1 MKIITTC
8 FLIGLSC
15 LYSVQLCFAEG
26 QAVTAEK
33 LTKDDVTNALL
44 SGEITGNC
52 SMRDFSGSSA
62 ISLNPGTVM
71 VKGIYQKD
79 GTAKIHFMGRVK
91 SSIRADEIPVVC
103 EADLD
108 RLESG
113 EWLDPNSGNILTK

>member
-8 FLIGLSC
+8 FLLGLSC

-26 QAVTAEK
+26 QPVTSEK
-33 LTKDDVTNALL
+33 LTRADVTNALFL
-44 SGEITGNC
+44 GEITGNC

-62 ISLNPGTVM
+62 TSLNPDTIII
-71 VKGIYQKD
+71 KGIYQQD

-103 EADLD
+103 EADLE
-108 RLESG
+108 RLATG
-113 EWLDPNSGNILTK
+113 EWMDPNSGNILTK